1 MDGRQLGC
9 YIYVATN
16 VKDFSRRI
24 KLATR
29 KLPAQKSLL
38 LQKKVALEAL
48 RSLVFMT
55 PVDTGRAR
63 GNWVV
68 TMNTPS
74 KANPFKGDMR
84 IRQGGDFDANSAA
97 ATAFA
102 MEQTSKIL
110 SYQRMNQVIWI
121 TNNTPYILELEG
133 VGDAPG
139 PTSSQAPAGM
149 LRITKLR
156 LELMFGF

>member
-1 MDGRQLGC
+1 MVTNVRDFNRL
-9 YIYVATN
+9 IKVATKN
-16 VKDFSRRI
+16 
-24 KLATR
+24 
-29 KLPAQKSLL
+29 LPAKKVFT

-55 PVDTGRAR
+55 PVDTGRAQ

-74 KANPFKGDMR
+74 KATPFKGGLR
-84 IRQGGDFDANSAA
+84 IRQGGDQDANRAA

-110 SYQRMNQVIWI
+110 SYQRMGQVIWI

-133 VGDAPG
+133 VNKE
-139 PTSSQAPAGM
+139 PTSMQAPAGM
-149 LRITKLR
+149 LMVTKLR

>member
-1 MDGRQLGC
+1 M
-9 YIYVATN
+9 ATN
-16 VKDFSRRI
+16 VRDFNQRI
-24 KLATR
+24 RVVTKN
-29 KLPAQKSLL
+29 LPAKKAFT

-48 RSLVFMT
+48 KSLVFMT

-74 KANPFKGDMR
+74 KANPFKGGMR
-84 IRQGGDFDANSAA
+84 IRQGGDLDANSAA

-110 SYQRMNQVIWI
+110 AYQRMNQVIWI
-121 TNNTPYILELEG
+121 TNTTPYILGLEG
-133 VGDAPG
+133 VDKA
-139 PTSSQAPAGM
+139 PTSMQAPAGM
-149 LRITKLR
+149 LMVTKIR
-156 LELMFGF
+156 LNLMFGF

>member
-1 MDGRQLGC
+1 M
-9 YIYVATN
+9 VTN
-16 VKDFSRRI
+16 VRDFNQRI

-29 KLPAQKSLL
+29 KLPAKKSLT

-74 KANPFKGDMR
+74 TANPFKGGLR

-102 MEQTSKIL
+102 MEQTTKIL
-110 SYQRMNQVIWI
+110 NYKRFGQVIWI
-121 TNNTPYILELEG
+121 TNTTPYILELEG
-133 VGDAPG
+133 VSKE
-139 PTSSQAPAGM
+139 PTSMQAPAGM
-149 LRITKLR
+149 LMVTKLR

>member
-1 MDGRQLGC
+1 M
-9 YIYVATN
+9 ATN
-16 VKDFSRRI
+16 VKDFNQRI
-24 KLATR
+24 RVATKKLAPEKVFT
-29 KLPAQKSLL
+29 

-48 RSLVFMT
+48 KSLVFMT
-55 PVDTGRAR
+55 PVDSGRAQ

-74 KANPFKGDMR
+74 KANPFKGGLK
-84 IRQGGDFDANSAA
+84 IRQGGDMEANSAA

-102 MEQTSKIL
+102 MSQTTKIL
-110 SYQRMNQVIWI
+110 NYKRKNQVIWI
-121 TNNTPYILELEG
+121 TNTTPYILELEG
-133 VGDAPG
+133 VGEAKG
-139 PTSSQAPAGM
+139 PTSSQAPQGM